1 MKHQTYDATVELRI
15 PVQLINS
22 VTEDEEG
29 IEIPRLE
36 MLLASVAVARVL
48 APVQLVGAELRFLRH
63 VLGYTGSEFAA
74 AIALSDKTVVSR
86 WENGRTRP
94 GAYTEKVIRQLVLNL
109 LEVRAPGIEIGRN
122 AIPGMRIRMADQALP
137 MAFAFGRRRGR
148 VGRITAWHA
157 VAPGEGGSANQPRR
171 RRVPKRA

>member
-1 MKHQTYDATVELRI
+1 MKYGIYDATAELGI
-15 PVQLINS
+15 PVQLIDT

-29 IEIPRLE
+29 VEIPRLE

-48 APVQLVGAELRFLRH
+48 VPVQLVGAELRFLRH

-74 AIALSDKTVVSR
+74 AIDLSDKTVVSR

-94 GAYTEKVIRQLVLNL
+94 GGYTEKVIRQLVLNL
-109 LEVRAPGIEIGRN
+109 LGARAPGIEIGRN

-137 MAFAFGRRRGR
+137 MAFAFGRRRGGA
-148 VGRITAWHA
+148 GRTTAWHA
-157 VAPGEGGSANQPRR
+157 VALSEGGGANQPRR
-171 RRVPKRA
+171 RRAPKRA